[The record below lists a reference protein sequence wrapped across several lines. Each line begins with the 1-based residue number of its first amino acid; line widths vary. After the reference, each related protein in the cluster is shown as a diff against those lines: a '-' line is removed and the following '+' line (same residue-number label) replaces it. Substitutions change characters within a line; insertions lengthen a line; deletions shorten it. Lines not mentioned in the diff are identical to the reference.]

1 MSFSMIVTA
10 YDASIM
16 FQLSICHFCLLW
28 QRFSNM
34 TRKCS
39 WSRLQL
45 PPLPM
50 DCATVM
56 FCSFSSRI
64 SNWDFLFASYSIVKP
79 CFSLIIPQC
88 PGSSSLLTTGEL
100 AFFFFL
106 FHVTPTT
113 LYILVAILCLQYYQ
127 KNSFSF
133 VLVFSCCLCCIRCS
147 SFPANQLFCCWYT
160 CPSYYSFHIYIMG
173 HHINLVFSRC
183 QLSFAKH

>member
-1 MSFSMIVTA
+1 MAFSMIVIA

-56 FCSFSSRI
+56 FYSFSSRI
-64 SNWDFLFASYSIVKP
+64 SHWDFLFASYSIVKP

-88 PGSSSLLTTGEL
+88 PGSSSLLTAGEL

-106 FHVTPTT
+106 ISCNTNNTV
-113 LYILVAILCLQYYQ
+113 YIGGHHMPAILLEEFIFICI
-127 KNSFSF
+127 SFQLLP
-133 VLVFSCCLCCIRCS
+133 VLHQMLFIPCY
-147 SFPANQLFCCWYT
+147 QLFCCWYT
-160 CPSYYSFHIYIMG
+160 SPSYYSFHI
-173 HHINLVFSRC
+173 L
-183 QLSFAKH
+183 